1 MKLGFSISH
10 LFFCGMMKL
19 RIHIWSIIMEIYRDE
34 ELLYDD
40 IAVLYVFNPVS
51 TSGKKEFAVSCCFD
65 NELFEDLK
73 EMTIIFSQTLEDAMT
88 FHIASDLVVEKDY
101 DRIWLAHEDGREA
114 DVEGIYIALQI
125 HDDSDYYHIITNAP
139 DMLVF
144 AFLAQIYITA
154 IACPAMEQKAMG
166 APMLKFRDHAW
177 DKINKTKYRGHG
189 FQDQEEGFL
198 SSSGKTDIQGKASE
212 KGNPAGL
219 LPEELLYSG
228 LAAVE
233 CSSMKEYGDFL
244 AWLMNNGYHPDKTVD
259 PRYWDSLCRYLVC
272 VPYTKRVRSQHR
284 QKEGIDCVF
293 SAAAVMETV
302 NAGNSTQ

>member
-1 MKLGFSISH
+1 
-10 LFFCGMMKL
+10 
-19 RIHIWSIIMEIYRDE
+19 MEIYRDE

-219 LPEELLYSG
+219 LPEELFYSG

-284 QKEGIDCVF
+284 Q
-293 SAAAVMETV
+293 
-302 NAGNSTQ
+302 

>member
-1 MKLGFSISH
+1 
-10 LFFCGMMKL
+10 
-19 RIHIWSIIMEIYRDE
+19 MEIYRDE

>member
-1 MKLGFSISH
+1 
-10 LFFCGMMKL
+10 
-19 RIHIWSIIMEIYRDE
+19 MEIYRDE

-101 DRIWLAHEDGREA
+101 DRIWLAHEDGREV

>member
-1 MKLGFSISH
+1 
-10 LFFCGMMKL
+10 
-19 RIHIWSIIMEIYRDE
+19 MEIYRDE

-284 QKEGIDCVF
+284 QKEGIDCVV
-293 SAAAVMETV
+293 SAGDVMETV

>member
-1 MKLGFSISH
+1 
-10 LFFCGMMKL
+10 
-19 RIHIWSIIMEIYRDE
+19 MEIYRDE

-198 SSSGKTDIQGKASE
+198 SSSGKTDIQWKS
-212 KGNPAGL
+212 
-219 LPEELLYSG
+219 
-228 LAAVE
+228 
-233 CSSMKEYGDFL
+233 
-244 AWLMNNGYHPDKTVD
+244 
-259 PRYWDSLCRYLVC
+259 
-272 VPYTKRVRSQHR
+272 
-284 QKEGIDCVF
+284 I
-293 SAAAVMETV
+293 
-302 NAGNSTQ
+302 

>member
-1 MKLGFSISH
+1 
-10 LFFCGMMKL
+10 
-19 RIHIWSIIMEIYRDE
+19 MEIYRDE

-51 TSGKKEFAVSCCFD
+51 TSGKKDFAVSCCFD

>member
-1 MKLGFSISH
+1 
-10 LFFCGMMKL
+10 
-19 RIHIWSIIMEIYRDE
+19 MEIYRDE

-40 IAVLYVFNPVS
+40 IAVLYVINPVS

>member
-1 MKLGFSISH
+1 
-10 LFFCGMMKL
+10 
-19 RIHIWSIIMEIYRDE
+19 MEIYRDE

-88 FHIASDLVVEKDY
+88 FHIASDLVVGKDY
-101 DRIWLAHEDGREA
+101 DGIRLAHEDGREA

-144 AFLAQIYITA
+144 VFLAQIYITA
-154 IACPAMEQKAMG
+154 IACPTMEQEAMG
-166 APMLKFRDHAW
+166 APMMKFRDHAW
-177 DKINKTKYRGHG
+177 DKICETKNRDHG
-189 FQDQEEGFL
+189 FQDQEDSFL
-198 SSSGKTDIQGKASE
+198 SSSGKTGIQGKAPE
-212 KGNPAGL
+212 KGNPAGI
-219 LPEELLYSG
+219 LPEELFCSG

>member
-1 MKLGFSISH
+1 
-10 LFFCGMMKL
+10 
-19 RIHIWSIIMEIYRDE
+19 MEIYRDE

-219 LPEELLYSG
+219 LPEELFYSG

-284 QKEGIDCVF
+284 QKEGIDCVL
-293 SAAAVMETV
+293 SAAAVMEAV
-302 NAGNSTQ
+302 NVGNSTNENEA

>member
-1 MKLGFSISH
+1 
-10 LFFCGMMKL
+10 
-19 RIHIWSIIMEIYRDE
+19 MEIYRDE

-259 PRYWDSLCRYLVC
+259 PRYWDTLCRYLVC

>member
-1 MKLGFSISH
+1 
-10 LFFCGMMKL
+10 
-19 RIHIWSIIMEIYRDE
+19 
-34 ELLYDD
+34 
-40 IAVLYVFNPVS
+40 
-51 TSGKKEFAVSCCFD
+51 
-65 NELFEDLK
+65 
-73 EMTIIFSQTLEDAMT
+73 MTIIFSQTLEDAMT

-219 LPEELLYSG
+219 LPEELFYSG